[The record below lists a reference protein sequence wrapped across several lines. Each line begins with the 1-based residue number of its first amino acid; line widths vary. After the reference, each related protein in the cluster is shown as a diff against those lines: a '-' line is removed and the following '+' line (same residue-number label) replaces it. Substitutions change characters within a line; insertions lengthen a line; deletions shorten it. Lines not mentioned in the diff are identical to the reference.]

1 MKFIILIIGIF
12 LSGWVSFT
20 VYPPLNTVTTGL
32 KEYYIS
38 SQLQLKRAGTTIETV
53 KNTTVYQEIA
63 KMFGI
68 EQAKEAV
75 KTPDSG
81 DKAIIEKLFDYNL
94 ALWIAVLCGLLTL
107 SIYFNIIAFIAFF
120 FKPISFMMKK

>member
-1 MKFIILIIGIF
+1 MKIIIFIAGLL
-12 LSGWVSFT
+12 LSIWVSTT
-20 VYPPLNTVTTGL
+20 VYTPMHAVTTGL

-38 SQLQLKRAGTTIETV
+38 SQITLKKAWTTLDTV

-75 KTPDSG
+75 KTPDSW

-94 ALWIAVLCGLLTL
+94 ALWFSIFCGVLTF
-107 SIYFNIIAFIAFF
+107 SIYMNIIMLIAFF
-120 FKPISFMMKK
+120 FKPVTFFMKK

>member
-1 MKFIILIIGIF
+1 MKFIILLIGLF

-20 VYPPLNTVTTGL
+20 VYPTLNTVTTGL

-38 SQLQLKRAGTTIETV
+38 SQVTLKKAGTTIDKVTS
-53 KNTTVYQEIA
+53 TTAYQEIA

-81 DKAIIEKLFDYNL
+81 NKAAIEKLFDYNL
-94 ALWIAVLCGLLTL
+94 ALWISVLCGLLTL

-120 FKPISFMMKK
+120 FKPITFMMKK